1 MNIQKIKKPLIVTT
15 LSEMIREK
23 SNAEFKIYFDKDDE
37 GYEYVNVYS
46 EAIDNELNDFLLSME
61 FYEVFYPATECSEQ
75 KYICCK
81 EEAGKIVLKY
91 LKENR
96 TKKIENLKNEL

>member
-1 MNIQKIKKPLIVTT
+1 MNKRKIKKQLIITT
-15 LSEMIREK
+15 LSGMIREK
-23 SNAEFKIYFDKDDE
+23 SNAEFKVYFDKDDE

-61 FYEVFYPATECSEQ
+61 FYEAFYPATECSEQ
-75 KYICCK
+75 KYICSK
-81 EEAGKIVLKY
+81 EEADKIVLKY
-91 LKENR
+91 HNENR